1 MLPKAAAVVL
11 GLLGALF
18 PRSVI
23 GLAKK
28 LLLTPSYRNVEVL
41 EPRDWYVTAVRIQS
55 LLVALVGLAAFAMD
69 KEDLPALGEVA
80 EDESA

>member
-1 MLPKAAAVVL
+1 MVPKAAAVVL

-28 LLLTPSYRNVEVL
+28 LLLTPSYRNVAQL
-41 EPRDWYVTAVRIQS
+41 EPRDWYVTAVRVQS
-55 LLVALVGLAAFAMD
+55 LLVALVGLAGIAME
-69 KEDLPALGEVA
+69 KEALPQFDEDGEEASV
-80 EDESA
+80 